1 MADRDRRPI
10 VLIMPLTGVATQ
22 KGWNPP
28 EKEISRRNGG
38 KGVDKEKCSN
48 KRSLLAKTGELA
60 GMVQGHDDDI
70 TRTKPAFIWL
80 EGFLRLYSH
89 NGSLWESVEKRG
101 PRGSR

>member
-1 MADRDRRPI
+1 
-10 VLIMPLTGVATQ
+10 MPLTGVATQ

-60 GMVQGHDDDI
+60 GMYKG
-70 TRTKPAFIWL
+70 
-80 EGFLRLYSH
+80 
-89 NGSLWESVEKRG
+89 NGQLSNICARQKKTGAPPS
-101 PRGSR
+101 